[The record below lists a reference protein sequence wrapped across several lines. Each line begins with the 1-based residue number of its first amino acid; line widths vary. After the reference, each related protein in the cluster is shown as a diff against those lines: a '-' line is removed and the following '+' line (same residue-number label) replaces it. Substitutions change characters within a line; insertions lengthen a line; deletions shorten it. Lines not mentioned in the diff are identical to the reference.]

1 MANERVEFSFGS
13 CVAGREPAKGRW
25 LVMTEV
31 IHAHVFETGLT
42 ATLLDERNDIEK
54 CLALFFWSVRPDFV
68 VLERA
73 VGFFP

>member
-1 MANERVEFSFGS
+1 
-13 CVAGREPAKGRW
+13 
-25 LVMTEV
+25 MTEV

-42 ATLLDERNDIEK
+42 ATLLNERNDVKK
-54 CLALFFWSVRPDFV
+54 CLTLFFRGVRPDLV